1 MKRLSLALSAT
12 FLALVLAAPAARA
25 GSVAIVDQ
33 SGSYNLTI
41 VQQKAGQTKVV
52 TKEIK
57 PRLYASTANRLATK
71 TAKAGIKQSL
81 LGGFRA
87 MSACG
92 AGHGGNSVSVDQYG
106 VGNHA
111 TAVQAGSGNAVI
123 ASQTGSDNAAFVVQ
137 QGSNHTAYTTQA
149 GNNNI
154 AFVNQRC

>member
-1 MKRLSLALSAT
+1 MKRLPLVLSAT
-12 FLALVLAAPAARA
+12 FLALVLMAPTARA
-25 GSVAIVDQ
+25 GSVAVVDQ
-33 SGSYNLTI
+33 SGSYNLTV

-57 PRLYASTANRLATK
+57 PRLYASTANRFATK
-71 TAKAGIKQSL
+71 TAKAGVRQSL

-92 AGHGGNSVSVDQYG
+92 FGHGGNNVSVDQHG
-106 VGNHA
+106 VANRA
-111 TAVQAGSGNAVI
+111 AAVQGGAGNSVVTA
-123 ASQTGSDNAAFVVQ
+123 QTGSDNAAFIIQ

-154 AFVNQRC
+154 VFVNQRC